1 MMLTPVD
8 LLLILATAAV
18 CTAAITLL
26 ALLVL
31 RRRRQRSVTAPF
43 VVLVVAAI
51 ASIVCSTLVI
61 AALMYLSLH
70 DLQVLL
76 WVVGLSAVLSLTTI
90 LLTAR
95 AVSRS
100 FTHLGDAVERVGRG
114 AVVSPEAYAAR
125 ELADLST
132 QLAVAS
138 ERLAAARAEIEQ
150 LDAARRQFFA
160 WISHDLRTPL
170 TGVSALAEAL
180 DDGAV
185 ADPADY
191 VRRIRVQVA
200 TMNRLVDDLFELSQI
215 QSGAL
220 RLRREDVALLDVV
233 SDAVADV
240 HQLAVAKQIGI
251 EHAGVAGRTVRAD
264 PHELT
269 RVVVNLLTN
278 SIRHAPAG
286 SEVLVSAEQRGD
298 RLVLSVLD
306 QGSGVD
312 GEDLTRMF
320 EIGWRASAAR
330 TPDAGVPSG
339 SPAAGSP
346 GAGLGLAIVRGIVEA
361 HGGDVRAAH
370 VPQGFRLDVTLPAS
384 AT

>member
-1 MMLTPVD
+1 MMLSGGD
-8 LLLILATAAV
+8 LLLILGTAAV
-18 CTAAITLL
+18 CTAVTTVL
-26 ALLVL
+26 ALVIL
-31 RRRRQRSVTAPF
+31 RRLRQRSVTAPF
-43 VVLVVAAI
+43 VVLVVAAV
-51 ASIVCSTLVI
+51 ASIVCSTVAI
-61 AALMYLSLH
+61 SALMYLSLH
-70 DLQVLL
+70 DLQVML
-76 WVVGLSAVLSLTTI
+76 WVVGLSALLSLAATI
-90 LLTAR
+90 VTAR

-100 FTHLGDAVERVGRG
+100 FAQLGQAVERVGHG
-114 AVVSPEAYAAR
+114 VVVGPEAYEGR
-125 ELADLST
+125 ELADLSA

-191 VRRIRVQVA
+191 VRRIRAQVG
-200 TMNRLVDDLFELSQI
+200 TMNRLVDDLFALSQI

-220 RLRREDVALLDVV
+220 RLRPEDIELLDVV

-240 HQLAVAKQIGI
+240 HSLAVAKEIRI
-251 EHAGVAGRTVRAD
+251 EHAGVEGRTLRAD

-278 SIRHAPAG
+278 SIRHAPHG
-286 SEVLVSAEQRGD
+286 SEILVSADRAGD

-312 GEDLTRMF
+312 SEDLTRMF
-320 EIGWRASAAR
+320 EIGWRASEAR
-330 TPDAGVPSG
+330 TPDARPV
-339 SPAAGSP
+339 AGSP
-346 GAGLGLAIVRGIVEA
+346 GAGLGLAIVRGIVQA
-361 HGGDVRAAH
+361 HGGDVRAEH
-370 VPQGFRLDVTLPAS
+370 VPQGFRLDVALPAP
-384 AT
+384 AI

>member
-1 MMLTPVD
+1 MMLSDGD
-8 LLLILATAAV
+8 LLLILGTAAV
-18 CTAAITLL
+18 CTAVTTAL

-31 RRRRQRSVTAPF
+31 RRLRQRSVTAPF

-51 ASIVCSTLVI
+51 ASIVCSTVAI
-61 AALMYLSLH
+61 SALMYLSLH
-70 DLQVLL
+70 DLQVML
-76 WVVGLSAVLSLTTI
+76 WVVGLSALLSLAAT
-90 LLTAR
+90 LVTAR

-100 FTHLGDAVERVGRG
+100 FAQLGQAVERVGHG
-114 AVVSPEAYAAR
+114 VVVGPEVYEGR
-125 ELADLST
+125 ELADLSA
-132 QLAVAS
+132 QLAIAS

-191 VRRIRVQVA
+191 VRRIRAQVG
-200 TMNRLVDDLFELSQI
+200 TMNRLVDDLFALSQI

-220 RLRREDVALLDVV
+220 RLRPEDIELLDVV

-240 HQLAVAKQIGI
+240 HQLAVAKEIRI
-251 EHAGVAGRTVRAD
+251 EHAGVEGRTLRAD

-278 SIRHAPAG
+278 SIRHAPHG
-286 SEVLVSAEQRGD
+286 SEILVSADRAGD

-306 QGSGVD
+306 QGSGV
-312 GEDLTRMF
+312 GSEDLTRMF
-320 EIGWRASAAR
+320 EIGWRASEAR
-330 TPDAGVPSG
+330 TPDARPV
-339 SPAAGSP
+339 AGSP
-346 GAGLGLAIVRGIVEA
+346 GAGLGLAIVRGIVQA
-361 HGGDVRAAH
+361 HGGDVRAEH
-370 VPQGFRLDVTLPAS
+370 VPQGFRLDVALPAP
-384 AT
+384 AI

>member
-1 MMLTPVD
+1 MMLTLVD

-51 ASIVCSTLVI
+51 ASIVCSTLAI

-76 WVVGLSAVLSLTTI
+76 WVVGLSAVLSLTAT

-100 FTHLGDAVERVGRG
+100 FAHLGEAVERVGRG
-114 AVVSPEAYAAR
+114 AVVGPEAYAGR
-125 ELADLST
+125 ELADLSA

-240 HQLAVAKQIGI
+240 HQLAVAKQIRV

-278 SIRHAPAG
+278 SIRHAPEG
-286 SEVLVSAEQRGD
+286 SEILVSADQAGD

-306 QGSGVD
+306 QGGGVD

-330 TPDAGVPSG
+330 TADAG
-339 SPAAGSP
+339 AAGSP

-370 VPQGFRLDVTLPAS
+370 VPQGFRLDVALPAP
-384 AT
+384 AG

>member
-1 MMLTPVD
+1 MMLSGGD
-8 LLLILATAAV
+8 LLLILGTAAV
-18 CTAAITLL
+18 CTAVTTAL

-31 RRRRQRSVTAPF
+31 RRLRQRSVTAPF

-51 ASIVCSTLVI
+51 ASIVCSTVAI
-61 AALMYLSLH
+61 SALMYLSLH
-70 DLQVLL
+70 DLQVML
-76 WVVGLSAVLSLTTI
+76 WVVGLSALLSLAAT
-90 LLTAR
+90 LVTAR

-100 FTHLGDAVERVGRG
+100 FAQLGQAVERVGHG
-114 AVVSPEAYAAR
+114 VVVGPEVYEGR
-125 ELADLST
+125 ELADLSA
-132 QLAVAS
+132 QLAIAS

-191 VRRIRVQVA
+191 VRRIRAQVG
-200 TMNRLVDDLFELSQI
+200 TMNRLVDDLFALSQI

-220 RLRREDVALLDVV
+220 RLRPEDIELLDVV

-240 HQLAVAKQIGI
+240 HQLAVAKEIRI
-251 EHAGVAGRTVRAD
+251 EHAGVEGRTLRAD

-278 SIRHAPAG
+278 SIRHAPHG
-286 SEVLVSAEQRGD
+286 SEILVSADRAGD

-312 GEDLTRMF
+312 SEDLTRMF
-320 EIGWRASAAR
+320 EIGWRASEAR
-330 TPDAGVPSG
+330 TPDARPV
-339 SPAAGSP
+339 AGSP
-346 GAGLGLAIVRGIVEA
+346 GAGLGLAIVRGIVQA
-361 HGGDVRAAH
+361 HGGDVRAEH
-370 VPQGFRLDVTLPAS
+370 VPQGFRLDVALPAP
-384 AT
+384 AI

>member
-8 LLLILATAAV
+8 LLLVLATAAV

-76 WVVGLSAVLSLTTI
+76 WVVGLSAVLSLTAT

-100 FTHLGDAVERVGRG
+100 FAHLGDAVERVGRG

-185 ADPADY
+185 ADPAGAWRMLL
-191 VRRIRVQVA
+191 VSRFTTTRVSSCGSA
-200 TMNRLVDDLFELSQI
+200 
-215 QSGAL
+215 
-220 RLRREDVALLDVV
+220 
-233 SDAVADV
+233 
-240 HQLAVAKQIGI
+240 
-251 EHAGVAGRTVRAD
+251 RTVRPATPACSMPICFATASWCTSATASD
-264 PHELT
+264 T
-269 RVVVNLLTN
+269 TSSSATSSRR
-278 SIRHAPAG
+278 SRSAPLWICDSSNRSSTSRFIVATC
-286 SEVLVSAEQRGD
+286 
-298 RLVLSVLD
+298 
-306 QGSGVD
+306 
-312 GEDLTRMF
+312 TRM
-320 EIGWRASAAR
+320 RR
-330 TPDAGVPSG
+330 T
-339 SPAAGSP
+339 
-346 GAGLGLAIVRGIVEA
+346 
-361 HGGDVRAAH
+361 
-370 VPQGFRLDVTLPAS
+370 
-384 AT
+384 